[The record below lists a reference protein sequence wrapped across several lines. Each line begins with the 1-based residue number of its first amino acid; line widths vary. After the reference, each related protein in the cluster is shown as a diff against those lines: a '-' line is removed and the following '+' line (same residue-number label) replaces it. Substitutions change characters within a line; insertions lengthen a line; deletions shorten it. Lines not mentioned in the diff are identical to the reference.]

1 MRKPEN
7 TWKEEDSRTTP
18 HEELSRVGLRNWRSI
33 ALSKF
38 SILGAERMSIVRLNS
53 LCKRRAVHTHSGCL
67 EAILCLRG
75 ENLKCLHC
83 GVEDTLRPGEVFV
96 AFPDEP
102 HCIVNG
108 PKGRFTYS
116 LLFRLDNPEGAFG
129 FSGKE
134 FKYLVGGIRSRPTR
148 IFAVSSSLAGLY
160 QAVVKICDDSSMNKT
175 ERTIRLRHV
184 LDAILLELSE
194 ASARGVRAVR
204 TRDAE
209 VCAIVS
215 QMERNPVVEYS
226 LDALCKSRDMSKSGF
241 IARFKYHTGL
251 TPHAF
256 LLKCRVDLAKK
267 KMKKGRNLTSVAQ
280 ELGFS
285 SLTHFTTVF
294 RSIEGMSPREWLT
307 L

>member
-1 MRKPEN
+1 MRKPKN
-7 TWKEEDSRTTP
+7 TCKAEDLRTAPAEESSRAGRRNGRSI
-18 HEELSRVGLRNWRSI
+18 ELSR
-33 ALSKF
+33 F
-38 SILGAERMSIVRLNS
+38 SIPGAERISIVRLDS
-53 LCKRRAVHTHSGCL
+53 CCKRIAAHTHSGCL
-67 EAILCLRG
+67 EVILCLRG

-83 GVEDTLRPGEVFV
+83 GEEDTLRPGEAFV

-102 HCIVNG
+102 HCIVEG

-129 FSGKE
+129 FSRE
-134 FKYLVGGIRSRPTR
+134 ELEHLVGGIRSRPLR
-148 IFAVSSSLAGLY
+148 IFAVPASLAGLY
-160 QAVVKICDDSSMNKT
+160 GYVVRICDDVSMNKV

-184 LDAILLELSE
+184 LDAILLELCA

-204 TRDAE
+204 TGDAE
-209 VCAIVS
+209 VRAIVN
-215 QMERNPVVEYS
+215 QMERNPAVGYS
-226 LDALCKSRDMSKSGF
+226 LDALCKKRGMSKSGF
-241 IARFKYHTGL
+241 IARFKRHTGM

-267 KMKKGRNLTSVAQ
+267 KMKKRRSMTSVAL

-294 RSIEGMSPREWLT
+294 RSIEGLTPREWLA